1 MAIQI
6 NKVEDYRKKYLQGTK
21 LRLTKPIDDPF
32 TPKKVGDILTVNC
45 IDDAGQIH
53 GVWQSG
59 GSIAIII
66 GLDSFE
72 VVT

>member
-1 MAIQI
+1 MIMQV
-6 NKVEDYRKKYLQGTK
+6 NKVEDYRKKYPKGTK
-21 LRLTKPIDDPF
+21 LKLTKPIDDPYS
-32 TPKKVGDILTVNC
+32 PKKVGDILTVDY
-45 IDDAGQIH
+45 IDDTGQIH

-66 GLDSFE
+66 GLDNFK